1 MPPAETEITVELV
14 RSLLEDQR
22 PDLAD
27 REVVL
32 AASGWD
38 NLSFRV
44 GTDLVARFPRR
55 SLAAGLIAHEAHWL
69 PKLAGRLPLPVPTP
83 LFLGRPGRGYP
94 WQWSIVPW
102 LAGRPAAG
110 ADTLDLEGCASA
122 LGGFLRA
129 LHEPAPPDA
138 PENPYRGGPLRQRH
152 EPTVE
157 RIDRLA
163 DIIDPGAA
171 RRRWEQ
177 ACAAPEHGG
186 PPMWI
191 HGDLH
196 PNNLLVSR
204 GRITAVVDFGD
215 LTGGDPA
222 TDLAVAWML
231 FPSDLRPLFVDAYGK
246 ADEPTWERAAG
257 WAISLATA
265 YLAFSAD
272 NPVMGEVG
280 KVTLGRV
287 LGEG

>member
-38 NLSFRV
+38 NLSFRL
-44 GTDLVARFPRR
+44 GTDLAARFPRR
-55 SLAAGLIAHEAHWL
+55 SLAADLIVHEARWL
-69 PKLAGRLPLPVPTP
+69 PQLAERLSLPIPTP
-83 LFLGRPGRGYP
+83 LFLGRPGHGYP

-102 LAGRPAAG
+102 LVGRPAAG
-110 ADTLDLEGCASA
+110 VDTLDLGACASA
-122 LGGFLRA
+122 LGGFLRV

-138 PENPYRGGPLRQRH
+138 PENPYRGGPLQQRH
-152 EPTVE
+152 EATMD

-163 DIIDPGAA
+163 DHFDPGAA

-177 ACAAPEHGG
+177 ACVAREHEG
-186 PPMWI
+186 PPLWI

-196 PNNLLVSR
+196 PNNLLVS
-204 GRITAVVDFGD
+204 GDRITAVIDFGD
-215 LTGGDPA
+215 LTAGDPA

-231 FPSDLRPLFVDAYGK
+231 FPTDLRPLFVDAYGGV
-246 ADEPTWERAAG
+246 DEHTWERAAG
-257 WAISLATA
+257 WALSMATA

-272 NPVMGEVG
+272 NRVMAEIG
-280 KVTLGRV
+280 KVTLDR
-287 LGEG
+287 LLNEG

>member
-14 RSLLEDQR
+14 RSLLADQR

-38 NLSFRV
+38 NLSFRL
-44 GTDLVARFPRR
+44 GTDLAARFPRR
-55 SLAAGLIAHEAHWL
+55 SLAAGLIVNEAHWL
-69 PKLAGRLPLPVPTP
+69 PILADRLPLPVPTP
-83 LFLGRPGRGYP
+83 FFLGRPGRGYP
-94 WQWSIVPW
+94 WRWSIVPW

-110 ADTLDLEGCASA
+110 VDTLDLAACASA

-129 LHEPAPPDA
+129 LHVAVPPHA
-138 PENPYRGGPLRQRH
+138 PENPYRGGPLRQRRDA
-152 EPTVE
+152 TVE

-163 DIIDPGAA
+163 ALIDPDAA
-171 RRRWEQ
+171 KRRWGQ
-177 ACAAPEHGG
+177 ACAAPEHEG
-186 PPMWI
+186 PPLWI

-196 PNNLLVSR
+196 PNNLLVSE
-204 GRITAVVDFGD
+204 GRITAVIDFGD

-231 FPSDLRPLFVDAYGK
+231 FPSELRPLFVDAYGG
-246 ADEPTWERAAG
+246 ADEATWERGAG
-257 WAISLATA
+257 WALSLATA

-280 KVTLGRV
+280 KVTLERV